1 MNNYFIYS
9 ILQYKHNLA
18 LGEYLNVGILFCFP
32 ENNTFE
38 FVSGDATRA
47 KAIYPDFNTPLF
59 NSYFKAIDKKLKKH
73 IDLFSGQPGNSDFAA
88 YIHKNILAE
97 DAAGLIFRE
106 PVQVKNVFSDQS
118 KAIEEYSKIL
128 LPGINVSKPKIEKH
142 NDSYIIKTFTNYI
155 LGQNKL
161 IDDKLSKNVSLKT
174 SHFNIKFDLSWKNS
188 TKNYLKP
195 ISFDFSEESA
205 IQNKAAIFYSYI
217 TELNNLNSSKKYR
230 FDFLIA
236 KPQESSFLSAYDNAV
251 DLLDSAKGNK
261 QLIIEDQIENYS
273 QEVISELFL

>member
-1 MNNYFIYS
+1 MSNYFIYS

-32 ENNTFE
+32 EDNTFE

-47 KAIYPDFNTPLF
+47 KAIYPDFNNPLF
-59 NSYFKAIDKKLKKH
+59 NSYFKAIDNKLKKH
-73 IDLFSGQPGNSDFAA
+73 IDLFSGLPKSSDFAS

-106 PVQVKNVFSDQS
+106 PVQVKNVFGNKSI
-118 KAIEEYSKIL
+118 AVEEYSKIL
-128 LPGINVSKPKIEKH
+128 LPGINTSKPKIEKH
-142 NDSYIIKTFTNYI
+142 NDSYIIKTLSYF
-155 LGQNKL
+155 LGQNKS
-161 IDDKLSKNVSLKT
+161 IEDKISKNVSLKT
-174 SHFNIKFDLSWKNS
+174 DHFNIKFDLSWKNS

-195 ISFDFSEESA
+195 ISFDYSNESD

-236 KPQESSFLSAYDNAV
+236 KPQDSSFLSAYDNAV
-251 DLLDSAKGNK
+251 DLLDRVKCNK
-261 QLIIEDQIENYS
+261 QLIIEDQIINYS
-273 QEVISELFL
+273 QEVISELLH